1 MPSSTPTRDTKT
13 WPRVLAAFVAVAL
26 IAAFFALGLQKY
38 LTLSALS
45 ASRDDLAQYLEAH
58 RLTFTLAFMGVYI
71 TATALSLPGA
81 AILTLAAGALFGFS
95 IGTVVASI
103 SSTVGATLAF
113 ILARFILRDAILRR
127 YSARMAAIDAGF
139 KRDGAVYLLSLRLIP
154 AVPFFLVNILMGL
167 TSIRTL
173 TFMGVSWIGML
184 LGTMVYVYAG
194 TQLATL
200 QSMGDI
206 LSPGL
211 LAALVLLGV
220 FPLVA
225 RFVYGWFQSRRAMA
239 KYKRPKNYDYN
250 MVVIGGGSAGLI
262 SSYVAAAVKAKV
274 ALIEKAEMGGDC
286 LNTGCVPS
294 KALIRSTRIL
304 SYSRR
309 AQEFGFKS
317 LTVDF
322 TFADIMERVQRVI
335 REIAPHDSPERYRGL
350 GVDVIPG
357 TAHIVD
363 PFRVSVGGRVLTT
376 RAIIVATGAAPIIPP
391 IPGLADV
398 ASVTSETIWN
408 LRVLPP
414 RLLVLGGG
422 PIGCELAQCF
432 ARLGSKVTIV
442 DMAPRL
448 LTKEDPD
455 IAAMVTERF
464 TREGVTILTGR
475 KAKAFSK
482 RADGSVLVCAA
493 DGAADMEVPFDTVLL
508 ALGRR
513 ARVTGFG
520 LEALGVRIA
529 DNGTIDTDPYLRT
542 NIPNIYVCGDVAGP
556 YQFTHVASH
565 QAWYASVN
573 ALFGRFYKVRA
584 DYRVIPWTTFTDP
597 EVARVGL
604 SEDEAKAR
612 GIPHEV
618 TRYDIADL
626 DRAIADNEAYGVVK
640 VLTPPGRDTILGVT
654 IVGPEAGDLIA
665 EFVLA
670 MKHGIG
676 LSKILGTI
684 HIYPTLAEA
693 NKAAAGAWRKARVPA
708 RAVALAERFH
718 RWQRG
723 G

>member
-1 MPSSTPTRDTKT
+1 VPSPTQTRDSKT
-13 WPRVLAAFVAVAL
+13 WLRILAALTAVAL

-38 LTLSALS
+38 FTLSALS
-45 ASRDDLAQYLEAH
+45 ASRDALAQYLETN
-58 RLTFTLAFMGVYI
+58 RFTFTLAFMGVYI
-71 TATALSLPGA
+71 AATALSLPGA
-81 AILTLAAGALFGFS
+81 AILTLAAGALFGFTV
-95 IGTVVASI
+95 GTIVASI
-103 SSTVGATLAF
+103 SSTIGATLAF
-113 ILARFILRDAILRR
+113 ILARFILRDAIMRR
-127 YSARMAAIDAGF
+127 YGTRLAAVDAGF

-167 TSIRTL
+167 TGIRAL
-173 TFMGVSWIGML
+173 TFLAVSWIGML
-184 LGTMVYVYAG
+184 PGTMVYIYAG

-200 QSMGDI
+200 KSMGDI

-220 FPLVA
+220 FPLIA
-225 RFVYGWFQSRRAMA
+225 RFIYGWIQSRRALA
-239 KYKRPKNYDYN
+239 KYDRPKHYDYN
-250 MVVIGGGSAGLI
+250 MVVIGAGSAGLI
-262 SSYVAAAVKAKV
+262 ASYVAAAVKAKV
-274 ALIEKAEMGGDC
+274 ALIEKSEMGGDC

-304 SYSRR
+304 SYGRR
-309 AQEFGFKS
+309 AEEFGFKS
-317 LTVDF
+317 LSVDF

-335 REIAPHDSPERYRGL
+335 REIAPHDSPERYTGL
-350 GVDVIPG
+350 GVECIAG

-363 PFRVSVGGRVLTT
+363 PYRVAVNGRTLKT

-398 ASVTSETIWN
+398 ASVTSETLWN
-408 LRVLPP
+408 LRTLPP

-442 DMAPRL
+442 DMAPRI

-455 IAAMVTERF
+455 IAALVADRF
-464 TREGVTILTGR
+464 QNEGITILTGH
-475 KAKAFSK
+475 KAKAFTK
-482 RADGSVLVCAA
+482 RADGAVLTCTA
-493 DGAADMEVPFDTVLL
+493 DDGGDVDVPFDTVLL

-520 LEALGVRIA
+520 LEELGVRIA
-529 DNGTIDTDPYLRT
+529 DNGTVETDPYLRT

-573 ALFGRFYKVRA
+573 AMFSRFYKVRA

-612 GIPHEV
+612 NIPHEV
-618 TRYDIADL
+618 TRYDLADL
-626 DRAIADNEAYGVVK
+626 DRAIADQENYGVVK

-654 IVGPEAGDLIA
+654 IVGPDAGDLIA

-670 MKHGIG
+670 MKHGLG

-693 NKAAAGAWRKARVPA
+693 NKAAAGAWRKAHVPA

-718 RWQRG
+718 RWERG
-723 G
+723 

>member
-1 MPSSTPTRDTKT
+1 MPSSRPTTDSRT
-13 WPRVLAAFVAVAL
+13 WLRGLAAFVAIAL

-38 LTLSALS
+38 FTLAALS
-45 ASRDDLAQYLEAH
+45 ASRDDLAQYLDAH
-58 RLTFTLAFMGVYI
+58 RITFTLVFMGGYI
-71 TATALSLPGA
+71 TTTALSLPGA
-81 AILTLAAGALFGFS
+81 AVLTLAAGALFGFS
-95 IGTVVASI
+95 VGTIVASI
-103 SSTVGATLAF
+103 SSTIGATLAF
-113 ILARFILRDAILRR
+113 LLARFILRDAILRR
-127 YSARMAAIDAGF
+127 YGARLAAVDAGF

-167 TSIRTL
+167 TGIRTL
-173 TFMGVSWIGML
+173 TFAGVSWIGML
-184 LGTMVYVYAG
+184 LGTMVFVYAG

-200 QSMGDI
+200 QSMSDI

-211 LAALVLLGV
+211 LAALVLLGI
-220 FPLVA
+220 FPLLA
-225 RFVYGWFQSRRAMA
+225 RLVYSWVQSRRALA
-239 KYKRPKNYDYN
+239 KYNRPKRFDYN

-262 SSYVAAAVKAKV
+262 ASYVAATVKAKV

-304 SYSRR
+304 SYGRR
-309 AQEFGFKS
+309 AQEFGFRS
-317 LTVDF
+317 LSVDF
-322 TFADIMERVQRVI
+322 TFAEVMERVQRVI

-350 GVDVIPG
+350 GVECIAG
-357 TAHIVD
+357 TAQIVD
-363 PFRVSVGGRVLTT
+363 PYRVAVNDRVLTT
-376 RAIIVATGAAPIIPP
+376 RSIIVATGAAPIVPE
-391 IPGLADV
+391 IPGMADV
-398 ASVTSETIWN
+398 TSVTSETIWS
-408 LRVLPP
+408 LRTLPP

-448 LTKEDPD
+448 LTKEDTD
-455 IAAMVTERF
+455 IAGMVTDRF
-464 TREGVTILTGR
+464 MAEGISILTGH

-482 RADGSVLVCAA
+482 RPDGSVLVCAA
-493 DGAADMEVPFDTVLL
+493 SGADDIEVSFDTVLL

-520 LEALGVRIA
+520 LEALGMRIA
-529 DNGTIDTDPYLRT
+529 DNGTVETDPYLRT
-542 NIPNIYVCGDVAGP
+542 NIPNIYVCGDAAGP

-573 ALFGRFYKVRA
+573 ALFGRLYKMRA

-612 GIPHEV
+612 NIPHEV

-626 DRAIADNEAYGVVK
+626 DRAIADGEAYGVVK

-654 IVGPEAGDLIA
+654 IIGPDAGDLIA

-708 RAVALAERFH
+708 HAVALAERFH

-723 G
+723 